1 MPSPS
6 LPVDLTNGKVT
17 RTANTPSDYW
27 DLRYQGYTEVDGPA
41 TASLTHDELTP
52 AQKAA
57 RTRAANKAK
66 EDGEHAVDTSS
77 EAVDTDLG
85 NQAGDANPDA

>member
-17 RTANTPSDYW
+17 VTANTPSDYW
-27 DLRYQGYTEVDGPA
+27 HHRYKGFTEVDGPA
-41 TASLTHDELTP
+41 TASLTYDELTP
-52 AQKAA
+52 GQKAA
-57 RTRAANKAK
+57 RTRAERKN
-66 EDGEHAVDTSS
+66 AVDTSS

-85 NQAGDANPDA
+85 NQAGDANDTES